1 LSKKSSHKTEF
12 LDTPS
17 QIVDARGLSCPQP
30 VIITMD
36 EIKKQNSG
44 EIVVLVDTDTSRENV
59 GRAAENQGWQVK
71 DIKEEDDGYRI
82 TIMKD

>member
-1 LSKKSSHKTEF
+1 MSKV
-12 LDTPS
+12 
-17 QIVDARGLSCPQP
+17 VDARGLSCPQP

-59 GRAAENQGWQVK
+59 ARAAESRGWQVK
-71 DIKEEDDGYRI
+71 DTQEEDDGYRI
-82 TIMKD
+82 TIMKG

>member
-1 LSKKSSHKTEF
+1 M
-12 LDTPS
+12 S